1 MLRQKLRGENG
12 EGEDLMVTPQ
22 SAAGAGALLCRTGR
36 WAGAGGLGA
45 GSSRELGGDLAPSG
59 SARAPRPERGAGAGV
74 AGSRGRPLGT
84 GSAVR
89 WGRAGEAQSAA
100 GRRVF
105 LYQSFQER
113 VVKVW
118 SEWVMAH
125 GSGRMARDFF
135 Y

>member
-1 MLRQKLRGENG
+1 MEREKISWSHHKALPGLERCCAGLDVGR
-12 EGEDLMVTPQ
+12 
-22 SAAGAGALLCRTGR
+22 ARAGA
-36 WAGAGGLGA
+36 GA

-105 LYQSFQER
+105 LYLSFQER

-135 Y
+135 YQGCK

>member
-1 MLRQKLRGENG
+1 
-12 EGEDLMVTPQ
+12 MVTPQ

-118 SEWVMAH
+118 SEWSWLTGAD
-125 GSGRMARDFF
+125 GWLEIFLLGCK
-135 Y
+135 